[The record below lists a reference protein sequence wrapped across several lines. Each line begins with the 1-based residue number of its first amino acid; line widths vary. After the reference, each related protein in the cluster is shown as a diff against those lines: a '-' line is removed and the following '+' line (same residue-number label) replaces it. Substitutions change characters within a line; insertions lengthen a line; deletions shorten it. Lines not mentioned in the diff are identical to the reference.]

1 MTSIPLTAE
10 EKQRARLRRNHIE
23 SRRRLQADITSAVRK
38 GDWEQALNLA
48 ASTCR
53 PTVLKRLWPR
63 LTLDQ
68 KALAMELAVAN
79 GDLLHRQRP
88 FLVAALAE
96 LKGAGRRIYDSH
108 MARRIFR
115 ELPERVRIYRGT
127 VRQEVERAQYG
138 VCWTLK
144 SETARWFASQQERFR
159 RRDAQPAIL
168 TATIARDDIC
178 GLLIE
183 RQESEVVICPAD
195 CQDISDG
202 TALLQDVVYPVCMP

>member
-23 SRRRLQADITSAVRK
+23 SRRRMQADITAAVRK
-38 GDWEQALNLA
+38 GDWEQALMLA
-48 ASTCR
+48 GSSSR

-63 LTLDQ
+63 LNLDQ
-68 KALAMELAVAN
+68 KPLAMELAVAN
-79 GDLLHRQRP
+79 GDLLHRQRA

-96 LKGAGRRIYDSH
+96 LKAAGRRVYDSD
-108 MARRIFR
+108 MARRVFR
-115 ELPERVRIYRGT
+115 ELPDRIRIFRGT
-127 VRQEVERAQYG
+127 VQQEADGQQYG

-159 RRDAQPAIL
+159 RHEVQPAIL
-168 TATIARDDIC
+168 TATIAREDIC
-178 GLLIE
+178 GLLVE

-195 CQDISDG
+195 CSDISDG
-202 TALLQDVVYPVCMP
+202 TALMSEVVYPVCMP

>member
-1 MTSIPLTAE
+1 MTQLPLTAE
-10 EKQRARLRRNHIE
+10 DKQRAQLRRNHIE

-38 GDWEQALNLA
+38 GDWEQALMLA
-48 ASTCR
+48 GSGSR

-63 LTLDQ
+63 LSLEQ
-68 KALAMELAVAN
+68 KPLAMELAVAN
-79 GDLLHRQRP
+79 GDLLHRQRA

-96 LKGAGRRIYDSH
+96 LKAAGRRVYDSD
-108 MARRIFR
+108 MARRTFR
-115 ELPERVRIYRGT
+115 ELPERVRIFRGT
-127 VRQEVERAQYG
+127 VKQEADGHQYG

-159 RRDAQPAIL
+159 RRAAQPAIL
-168 TATIARDDIC
+168 TATIAREDIC

-195 CQDISDG
+195 CSDITDG
-202 TALLQDVVYPVCMP
+202 TSLLQEVVYPVCMP